1 MLIILNPIANNSK
14 ATKTQKEI
22 KKKLQALNMDFELVH
37 SEYPSHGREL
47 AKEAALS
54 KKYDIIVAAGGDGTA
69 HDVSMGLFD
78 SGLAPVDLPKAGFL
92 PVGTANDFCLTLGVS
107 LDLDKAIEIIIQENV
122 AYSNA
127 VLCQGDDQPPHYCI
141 NAGQVGLIS
150 AVGYANTVLKEK
162 PIFPFNIP
170 PISLLGR
177 GPRKYTLIALKY
189 ILWKYSNVASTI
201 QIDDQEPRKIKLVTL
216 AFGVGKTMGHYPFC
230 PHAELYGDTFAM
242 CLGDGLSKIDKLKLV
257 SQLKKGNYE
266 NVELLEAKKT
276 VLKLE
281 EPLPG
286 DSDGEAFAVN
296 AINYT
301 FELKKKMLKV
311 LVP

>member
-1 MLIILNPIANNSK
+1 MFIILNPIANNSK
-14 ATKTQKEI
+14 AIQSQLVIEQELKT
-22 KKKLQALNMDFELVH
+22 LNMDYELVH
-37 SEYPSHGREL
+37 SEYQGHGREL

-54 KKYDIIVAAGGDGTA
+54 KKHDIIVAAGGDGTS
-69 HDVSMGLFD
+69 HDVAMGLFD
-78 SGLAPVDLPKAGFL
+78 SGIAPTDLPKAAFL
-92 PVGTANDFCLTLGVS
+92 PVGTANDFCLTLGIPN
-107 LDLDKAIEIIIQENV
+107 DFEEAIKVIIQENV
-122 AYSNA
+122 VYSNA
-127 VLCQGDDQPPHYCI
+127 VRCQGDDQSPHYTI

-189 ILWKYSNVASTI
+189 ILWKYSNVSCTL
-201 QIDDQEPRKIKLVTL
+201 QLDGQDTRNVKLVTL

-230 PHAELYGDTFAM
+230 PHAELHGDTFAM
-242 CLGDGLSKIDKLKLV
+242 LLGDDLSKIEKLKLV

-266 NVELLEAKKT
+266 KVELLEAKKA
-276 VLKLE
+276 VLELE

-296 AINYT
+296 ATKFT
-301 FELKKKMLKV
+301 FELRKKMLKV

>member
-1 MLIILNPIANNSK
+1 MLIILNPIANTSK
-14 ATKTQKEI
+14 AIKTQVEI
-22 KKKLQALNMDFELVH
+22 EQKLQALNMDYRLVH
-37 SEYPSHGREL
+37 SEYAGHGREI

-69 HDVSMGLFD
+69 HDVSMGLFE
-78 SGLAPVDLPKAGFL
+78 SGIAPTDLPKAAFL

-107 LDLDKAIEIIIQENV
+107 LDIDEAIKVITQENV
-122 AYSNA
+122 AYSNTIQ
-127 VLCQGDDQPPHYCI
+127 CQGDDQPPHYTI
-141 NAGQVGLIS
+141 NSGQVGLIS

-201 QIDDQEPRKIKLVTL
+201 QIDDEEPRKIKLVTL

-230 PHAELYGDTFAM
+230 PHADLYGDNFAM
-242 CLGDGLSKIDKLKLV
+242 LLGDDLSKMDKLKLV

-266 NVELLEAKKT
+266 KVELLEAKKA
-276 VLKLE
+276 VLELE

-296 AINYT
+296 ATKFT